1 MFQEPLSMTTV
12 SVAAGPLLSTVT
24 SHTSDDFDLIPASLD
39 QLDSLRRQYGS
50 LLIQLDRLRPLFS
63 SADVQ
68 YRPSDQD
75 WSIKEMLGH
84 LIDFDRDIW
93 WPRISAL
100 LDSENPYFTDVDQNE
115 LVVRHH
121 WQALP
126 LEDILAQLMRVRWDY
141 AMKLNAIADAK
152 FERSG
157 AHPVLGKMPLLRI
170 LQLLVAHDAH
180 YIEKIRGLVEE
191 TRGRPRQYGL

>member
-1 MFQEPLSMTTV
+1 MSSV
-12 SVAAGPLLSTVT
+12 SVASGPLLSSVT

-68 YRPSDQD
+68 YRPADQD

-93 WPRISAL
+93 WPRIFAL
-100 LDSENPYFTDVDQNE
+100 LNSESPYFEDVDQNE
-115 LVVRHH
+115 LVVLHH

-141 AMKLNAIADAK
+141 AMKLNAIADTQ
-152 FERSG
+152 FERIG
-157 AHPVLGKMPLLRI
+157 AHPVLGKMSLLRI
-170 LQLLVAHDAH
+170 LQLLVAHDTH
-180 YIEKIRGLVEE
+180 YVEKIRDMVEE
-191 TRGRPRQYGL
+191 TRGKTTLNWR